1 MAEIRAGMT
10 ANDAVKVD
18 TLCARILGDMGSVYK
33 RISPQDPDG
42 NPATA
47 MPPELVALRRY
58 IREVQDGVRDAYPN
72 AFFR

>member
-1 MAEIRAGMT
+1 MT

-18 TLCARILGDMGSVYK
+18 TLCARILGDIGSVYK
-33 RISPQDPDG
+33 RTAAQDPEG